1 MVSKTT
7 KIVEPRKIWMNLKN
21 FCASIGFCSDL
32 NTLRDAFI
40 ASCLGNNINFKY
52 LCKIVGTTNI
62 KGSYDLCPEPDN
74 IYALLW
80 KKPLNKKK

>member
-1 MVSKTT
+1 
-7 KIVEPRKIWMNLKN
+7 MNLKN
-21 FCASIGFCSDL
+21 FCASLGFCSDL

-62 KGSYDLCPEPDN
+62 KRLYVLCPEPDN
-74 IYALLW
+74 IYALT
-80 KKPLNKKK
+80 PFFSRITNDTTNNY